1 MWLVK
6 FLLRVIENENL
17 ISGTASD
24 NWIFNEA
31 LKAAITPDSTVLK
44 EKSYPD
50 PYATSKRNFSP
61 QRSLKREKSD
71 LSFELNT
78 NRFYPNLAQ
87 DLPPKTTQTAMR
99 VSRETDFL
107 RCICCFAKRPA
118 DPNAKFCNECGYPC
132 SPLTEKQLPPP
143 EPGQMGQCIK
153 CQSTV
158 PLNTDKCVVC
168 EFDLAEQFQ
177 PQATLRTADKKK
189 CFECGALNPPSV
201 QFCLKCEEKLDSE
214 LVKVKSNLERPPV
227 NTSALLLDDDCMMS
241 CSKCGRVNSIDARF
255 CDWCGTK
262 PKHPSPLS
270 RLYL

>member
-1 MWLVK
+1 M
-6 FLLRVIENENL
+6 IENENL

-24 NWIFNEA
+24 NLIFNEA

-44 EKSYPD
+44 EKCHPD